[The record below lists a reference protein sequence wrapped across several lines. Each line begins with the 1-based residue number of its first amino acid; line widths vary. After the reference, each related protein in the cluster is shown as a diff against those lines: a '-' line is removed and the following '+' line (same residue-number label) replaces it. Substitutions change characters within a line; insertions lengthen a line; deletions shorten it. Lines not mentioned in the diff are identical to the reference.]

1 MTIVRFIG
9 DTHGKWARYKKLI
22 KKAPDGVS
30 LQLGDFGVG
39 FYEPYSEPPRLI
51 GGSPPHSHMASG
63 SHLFIRGNHD
73 NPGVCSKHPFWVR
86 DGTYADLKGAE
97 GQVFCIGGATSI
109 DREWR
114 APGYTWWEDEEL
126 SYKNWNMVLDLYE
139 QAKPDIVVTH
149 EVPDCVVRRVI
160 APRARYT
167 HFYKSR
173 TCQALDNLFE
183 IHRPAVWLHGH
194 HHITYREV
202 YRTTEFIGLGE
213 CAYIDLEI

>member
-1 MTIVRFIG
+1 MTLVRFIG
-9 DTHGKWARYKKLI
+9 DTHGKWKRYKKLI
-22 KKAPDGVS
+22 KSAPEGVS

-51 GGSPPHSHMASG
+51 GGAPPYDTMASG
-63 SHLFIRGNHD
+63 SHYFIRGNHD
-73 NPGVCSKHPFWVR
+73 NPGVCAKHPFWVR
-86 DGTYADLKGAE
+86 DGMYADLMGAE

-126 SYKNWNMVLDLYE
+126 SYKNWNIILDLYE
-139 QAKPDIVVTH
+139 QAKPDIVATH
-149 EVPDCVVRRVI
+149 DVPERVVRAII

-167 HFYKSR
+167 HFYKSM

-183 IHRPAVWLHGH
+183 IHRPAVYLHGH
-194 HHITYREV
+194 HHISYRQV
-202 YRTTEFIGLGE
+202 YRGTEFIGLGE
-213 CAYIDLEI
+213 LDYIDLEL